1 MSDSI
6 VQKRGRGR
14 PRIHPETPKE
24 QPKDKPKDKPKDR
37 SKRPVGRPRKNDTT
51 IITQD
56 DVTHNLRSILKTSTP
71 SSQFVKPNFTIPMT
85 TPTSTIKRFSKFR
98 FNLNQSNVSQNC
110 QSNGTQNG
118 SQNVDVIQGKRIIGN
133 GKVEYLVKWDSQS
146 GTGTGT
152 GESLMEWLPEELL
165 NQELVAIYE
174 LKNNSFQAHG
184 NSSANDTMTIRL
196 TDSFLSTQINPFKF
210 ALIFIIIAIASV
222 FLFHFIK
229 ENYFSFS

>member
-6 VQKRGRGR
+6 IQKRGRGR
-14 PRIHPETPKE
+14 PRVHPESPKI
-24 QPKDKPKDKPKDR
+24 QPKDQSKDRSKDR

-56 DVTHNLRSILKTSTP
+56 DITHNLRSILKTSTP

-85 TPTSTIKRFSKFR
+85 TPTSTTKRISKFR
-98 FNLNQSNVSQNC
+98 FNLNQSNGSQNG
-110 QSNGTQNG
+110 QSNVTQNG

-133 GKVEYLVKWDSQS
+133 GKVEYLVKWDSQD
-146 GTGTGT
+146 GTAAS
-152 GESLMEWLPEELL
+152 ESLMEWLPGELL

-174 LKNNSFQAHG
+174 LKNNSFQAQE
-184 NSSANDTMTIRL
+184 NSTANDTMTIKL
-196 TDSFLSTQINPFKF
+196 TNSFLSNQINPFKF

-222 FLFHFIK
+222 LLFHFIK